1 MKLACDSLPLDERQN
16 RVQLVLSPRT
26 GMLAVDAQAGSLV
39 KGSRLIPLLATALN
53 WRVRRSPFKLSTKSR
68 PFASTRRTERTR
80 SVVAGVQDGY
90 DRLEIRFDAS
100 SPSRS
105 RLAFLYRP
113 ALRWICLFHQVNT
126 RSSSKGVLRSN
137 LAELGILCGWCRVVK
152 SSHQDDVPESL
163 QQDDLP
169 RLTRATLTHPD
180 STGSIRRNRSPQR
193 LRPQSRGRAVR
204 QYRSRQ
210 LTRWA
215 VGGLAGGMRGG

>member
-53 WRVRRSPFKLSTKSR
+53 WR
-68 PFASTRRTERTR
+68 
-80 SVVAGVQDGY
+80 
-90 DRLEIRFDAS
+90 IRFDAS

-137 LAELGILCGWCRVVK
+137 LAELGILCG
-152 SSHQDDVPESL
+152 
-163 QQDDLP
+163 
-169 RLTRATLTHPD
+169 
-180 STGSIRRNRSPQR
+180 
-193 LRPQSRGRAVR
+193 
-204 QYRSRQ
+204 
-210 LTRWA
+210 
-215 VGGLAGGMRGG
+215 